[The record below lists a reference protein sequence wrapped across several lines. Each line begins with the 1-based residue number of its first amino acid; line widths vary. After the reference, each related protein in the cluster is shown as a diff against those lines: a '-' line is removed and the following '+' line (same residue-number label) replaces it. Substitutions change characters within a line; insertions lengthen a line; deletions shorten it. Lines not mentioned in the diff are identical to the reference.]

1 MKNYPKAGLIGR
13 ILHLIRHIQS
23 LDVPLYAA
31 NAGFFMILS
40 LFPALVLIL
49 SLLRFTGLQVASLVE
64 VLSNLIPE
72 ALMPTVAELVL
83 STYENS
89 SAGLVGVSALTA
101 IWSASKGIYGLLTG
115 LNTVYG
121 VAEDRGWFYTRFIS
135 VLYTFLFFGLVI
147 LTLIVHVFGGTI
159 LELLPTYRR
168 VKLEHKSSYTYPSQ
182 FLAEGETAKGHPAQT
197 VTIKFSKYKTGSFSY
212 DAATGLYNIS
222 QHGAPYVDGNTGE
235 QVAVKNVLVLFTDV
249 DSIKGDDKGRQ
260 TIKVT
265 GTGNGQFF
273 CDGTAQA
280 IIWSKDSNDS
290 PLVYT
295 TADGQPLKLGVGHTY
310 VNIVDNSVPV
320 TVE

>member
-1 MKNYPKAGLIGR
+1 MMREYPKGGLIGR

-72 ALMPTVAELVL
+72 ALMPTVEELVL

-159 LELLPTYRR
+159 LELLPISRMRLIRILNGIIDFRFVLLLAVQTAVFVLIFAFLPNGRNR
-168 VKLEHKSSYTYPSQ
+168 IRDTLPGAVISSLGWLILSD
-182 FLAEGETAKGHPAQT
+182 L
-197 VTIKFSKYKTGSFSY
+197 FSMYVENFASLSNIYGS
-212 DAATGLYNIS
+212 
-222 QHGAPYVDGNTGE
+222 
-235 QVAVKNVLVLFTDV
+235 
-249 DSIKGDDKGRQ
+249 
-260 TIKVT
+260 
-265 GTGNGQFF
+265 
-273 CDGTAQA
+273 
-280 IIWSKDSNDS
+280 
-290 PLVYT
+290 VYT
-295 TADGQPLKLGVGHTY
+295 LALAMLWLYCCLSMIFYSAAFNQYLEDHKM
-310 VNIVDNSVPV
+310 
-320 TVE
+320 

>member
-1 MKNYPKAGLIGR
+1 MKEFPKSGLIGR
-13 ILHLIRHIQS
+13 TVHMVRHIQA

-72 ALMPTVAELVL
+72 ALMPTVEELVL

-135 VLYTFLFFGLVI
+135 LLYTFLFFGLVI

-159 LELLPTYRR
+159 LELLPISRMRLIRILTGIIDFRFVLLLAVQTAVFVLIFAFLPNGR
-168 VKLEHKSSYTYPSQ
+168 NRIRDTLPGAVISSLGWLILSD
-182 FLAEGETAKGHPAQT
+182 L
-197 VTIKFSKYKTGSFSY
+197 FSMYVENFASLSNIYGS
-212 DAATGLYNIS
+212 
-222 QHGAPYVDGNTGE
+222 
-235 QVAVKNVLVLFTDV
+235 
-249 DSIKGDDKGRQ
+249 
-260 TIKVT
+260 
-265 GTGNGQFF
+265 
-273 CDGTAQA
+273 
-280 IIWSKDSNDS
+280 
-290 PLVYT
+290 VYT
-295 TADGQPLKLGVGHTY
+295 LALAMLWLYCCLSMIFYSAAFNQYLEDHKM
-310 VNIVDNSVPV
+310 
-320 TVE
+320 